1 MLKSLFTLL
10 LSKFF
15 KKTDLDFIV
24 GQVMPDGWYRRIVV
38 KESAMGSFTGNY
50 TAPTSGYFCITGGN
64 GILVIAIQ
72 APVHSRIQTNESSLL
87 QWPAVYIPV
96 NKGGTLSYQITAS
109 TNQTEGTTIFFVPS
123 IGATAS

>member
-1 MLKSLFTLL
+1 MLKSLLTLL

-38 KESAMGSFTGNY
+38 KESAMGSFTGDY
-50 TAPTSGYFCITGGN
+50 KAPMSGYFCITGGN
-64 GILVIAIQ
+64 GILIIAIQ

-87 QWPAVYIPV
+87 QWPAIYIPV
-96 NKGGTLSYQITAS
+96 NKGGIVSYQITAS
-109 TNQTEGTTIFFVPS
+109 NTQTEGSTVFFVPS

>member
-1 MLKSLFTLL
+1 MLKSVLALL

-38 KESAMGSFTGNY
+38 KENAMGSFTGNY
-50 TAPTSGYFCITGGN
+50 TAPMNGYFCITGGN
-64 GILVIAIQ
+64 GILVIAVQ
-72 APVHSRIQTNESSLL
+72 APVRSRIQTNESSLL

-96 NKGGTLSYQITAS
+96 NKGGTVSYQITAS
-109 TNQTEGTTIFFVPS
+109 TTQTEGSIVFFVPS
-123 IGATAS
+123 IGATDS